1 MLPQRSLRISTPHIT
16 TELQQ
21 GLTDTS
27 ILHAPEEGRKEGW
40 KRGSWGRQREHS
52 LPMVVDDLPA
62 RKLVAL
68 LQEGGGGKWQQ
79 RTSPPQSTGRWRKS
93 FSLLPRTISC
103 SVEGGLREVVGVVMG
118 GMVRYGGWCGKKGGK
133 EGVHRTCGWTQCG
146 TYAHIPLLVC
156 WG

>member
-1 MLPQRSLRISTPHIT
+1 
-16 TELQQ
+16 
-21 GLTDTS
+21 
-27 ILHAPEEGRKEGW
+27 
-40 KRGSWGRQREHS
+40 
-52 LPMVVDDLPA
+52 MVVDDLPT

-118 GMVRYGGWCGKKGGK
+118 GMVRYGGWCEKKDGMEGRKECIGLVNGDSVGHMHTYHCWCVGNDPGGMDKKGGYR
-133 EGVHRTCGWTQCG
+133 ERMDWMG
-146 TYAHIPLLVC
+146 TYMAGEC
-156 WG
+156 